1 MRKRSSAA
9 IIAATMALGS
19 AIFSAS
25 PAHALNSSESSFL
38 SLTNGERSSR
48 GIGRLTVASDLTAV
62 ARRHSERM
70 ARDGKI
76 YHNGSLGSDVGGN
89 WRKLGENVG
98 KGPTV
103 RSIHDAFMA
112 SSSHRAHILDRAYDQ
127 IGVGTVTKNGVIYV
141 TEVFADRSTATKP
154 VVRRVV
160 RRTVAPRPVVRRA
173 KVVKRAPPPPPAP
186 LPQPQVV
193 SMLLTLAGL
202 DAEVVDPRTGVA
214 LAQPIVV
221 TLRRTPR

>member
-9 IIAATMALGS
+9 FLAATITLGS
-19 AIFSAS
+19 AIFVAS
-25 PAHALNSSESSFL
+25 PAHALNSAESSFL
-38 SLTNGERSSR
+38 SLTNRERTSR
-48 GIGRLTVASDLTAV
+48 GIASLSIASDLTAV
-62 ARRHSERM
+62 ARQHSARM

-76 YHNGSLGSDVGGN
+76 YHNGSLGSDVDN

-98 KGPTV
+98 KGPTA
-103 RSIHDAFMA
+103 RAIHDAFMA

-127 IGVGTVTKNGVIYV
+127 IGIGTVTKNDVIYV

-160 RRTVAPRPVVRRA
+160 RKTVAPRPVVRRA
-173 KVVKRAPPPPPAP
+173 KVVERAPPPPPAP

-214 LAQPIVV
+214 LAQPIIV
-221 TLRRTPR
+221 TLRQTPR